1 MPDSPRWFRLS
12 ACASLALLGLGAAVQ
27 GCGRPAGPVTL
38 RVLAGSSL
46 TEAFGEIGMAYEQEH
61 RGVKVR
67 SAFGG
72 SQEMTARLAGREPAD
87 VLVTSDVPAMDGA
100 EGYLTGPRPIV
111 AHNSLTIAV
120 APGDPRRIRGL
131 ADLVRPGLRVV
142 VGAPTVPVG
151 RYARQIFARAG
162 LTVQWGVEEIS
173 ARAVLDRVR
182 AGEADAGLVFI
193 TDLRS
198 AGAAAGSV
206 PIPAAQNV
214 TAAYP
219 AAAVKDGDHTE
230 AAETFVTW
238 LTSPAAVRLFHKYGF
253 ATPAAPPAGAPR

>member
-38 RVLAGSSL
+38 RVLVGSSL

-72 SQEMTARLAGREPAD
+72 SQEMTARLAYREPAD

-162 LTVQWGVEEIS
+162 LTVQWGWRRS
-173 ARAVLDRVR
+173 ARGRSWTGCAR
-182 AGEADAGLVFI
+182 ARPTRGWSSSPTCGRRAPRPEAS
-193 TDLRS
+193 RS
-198 AGAAAGSV
+198 PRPRTSPR
-206 PIPAAQNV
+206 PIP
-214 TAAYP
+214 
-219 AAAVKDGDHTE
+219 
-230 AAETFVTW
+230 
-238 LTSPAAVRLFHKYGF
+238 
-253 ATPAAPPAGAPR
+253 PPR